1 MSGARS
7 RKLFE
12 EAKKHIPGGVNSPV
26 RAFRS
31 VGGEPLFIKKAK
43 GSKIYDADNKAYI
56 DYVLSWG
63 PMILGHTHPKVTA
76 ALKKAIANGT
86 SFGAPTELEVTLAKM
101 VKKAFPSI
109 EMVRMVSSG
118 TEATMSAIRAA
129 RGFTGRD
136 KILKFD
142 GCYHGHADSLLVK
155 AGSGVA
161 TFGLPD
167 SPGVPADLARLT
179 LTVAYNDL
187 AAVKDMAVREG
198 QRIAC
203 IIVEP
208 VAGNMGCVPPEP
220 GFLQGLREICD
231 KYGIVLIFDEV
242 MTGFRVAYGGAQ
254 QLYKIKPDMTC
265 LGKVIGGGLPVGAYG
280 GKLEIMQ
287 KIAPIGPIYQ
297 AGTLSGNPLAMT
309 AGIETLKL
317 LSKPGVYK
325 TLEKNAADLEKGLRT
340 AAEEAGV
347 STTFNRVGSMF
358 TCFFTD
364 RKVKDFESAKTSD
377 TDAVRKVLPVHAQE
391 WREPCAV
398 PVRGRLPVPGP
409 YESGHQQDD
418 RSSEEKPERSVSL
431 FLPRR
436 ARKSRNLRFKIQ
448 TSNFYHSALS
458 SKFADT

>member
-1 MSGARS
+1 MAGPRS
-7 RKLFE
+7 KKLFE
-12 EAKKHIPGGVNSPV
+12 DAKKHIPGGVNSPV

-31 VGGEPLFIKKAK
+31 VGGEPIFIKRAK
-43 GSKIYDADNKAYI
+43 GSKIVDVDGKTYI

-63 PMILGHTHPKVTA
+63 PMILGHAHPRVTA
-76 ALKKAIANGT
+76 ELKKAVSNGT
-86 SFGAPTELEVTLAKM
+86 SYGAPTESETTLARM
-101 VKKAFPSI
+101 VKRAFPSI

-167 SPGVPADLARLT
+167 SPGVPADLAKHT

-187 AAVKDMAVREG
+187 AAVKDIAAREG
-198 QRIAC
+198 ERIAC

-220 GFLQGLREICD
+220 GFLQGLREVCD
-231 KYGIVLIFDEV
+231 QYGIVLILDEV
-242 MTGFRVAYGGAQ
+242 MTGFRVSYGGAQ
-254 QLYKIKPDMTC
+254 QLYRIKPDLTC

-297 AGTLSGNPLAMT
+297 AGTLSGNPLAMV
-309 AGIETLKL
+309 AGIETLKTL
-317 LSKPGVYK
+317 AKPGVYK
-325 TLEKNAADLEKGLRT
+325 ALENLSADLEQGLRSA
-340 AAEEAGV
+340 AAEAGMPV
-347 STTFNRVGSMF
+347 AFNRVGSMF
-358 TCFFTD
+358 TGFFTD
-364 RKVKDFESAKTSD
+364 RKVKDFASAKTSD
-377 TDAVRKVLPVHAQE
+377 TVRFGKFFLSMLKNGVNLAPSQFEA
-391 WREPCAV
+391 AF
-398 PVRGRLPVPGP
+398 L
-409 YESGHQQDD
+409 
-418 RSSEEKPERSVSL
+418 SL
-431 FLPRR
+431 AHSKADINKTIEA
-436 ARKSRNLRFKIQ
+436 ARKSLR
-448 TSNFYHSALS
+448 SL
-458 SKFADT
+458 